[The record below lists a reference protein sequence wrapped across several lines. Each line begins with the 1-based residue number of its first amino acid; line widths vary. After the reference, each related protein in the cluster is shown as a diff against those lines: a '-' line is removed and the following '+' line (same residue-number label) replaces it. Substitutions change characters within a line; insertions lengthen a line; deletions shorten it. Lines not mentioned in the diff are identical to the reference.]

1 MPTLTR
7 KMKAHSIRLG
17 PLGREIAL
25 VLIIKLVLII
35 AIKLIF
41 FSDPLRPGSEG
52 TARALLPISHSDT
65 TPERRNTHD

>member
-1 MPTLTR
+1 
-7 KMKAHSIRLG
+7 MKAQPFRLG

-25 VLIIKLVLII
+25 VLIIKLILII

-52 TARALLPISHSDT
+52 TARALLPIPHSDT

>member
-1 MPTLTR
+1 
-7 KMKAHSIRLG
+7 MKAQPFRLG

-25 VLIIKLVLII
+25 VLIIKITLII

-41 FSDPLRPGSEG
+41 FSEPLRPGSEG
-52 TARALLPISHSDT
+52 TARALLPIPHSDT